1 MFFRF
6 LITED
11 VHEYDEDGE
20 PRTKPLYLDVCQ
32 MMRTKAHLHYGEL
45 DVSTHFGAAVS
56 VHTEKHHTVSIQVGH
71 LDDFTP
77 MPKFKYFKLKAWKL
91 VPKGDGLVQDI
102 NGEYLYSLDSVRVV
116 DGVGTML
123 KEGRKHNLATQFF
136 TIKLWPRDDAAPQI
150 VAALPEEVRLR
161 FTFVNLEDECQTYT
175 KKTFAGT
182 DGGAATSELT
192 TLGNFMFVK
201 HLHTYEFPLELN
213 LGPTHIILVKFLNK
227 AAIEPFVQP
236 KYIAAD
242 KPTINFTDLRHIQH
256 VYVEVTIA
264 AACLVSQHKLQSC
277 FSSAWPRL
285 VAANLEVPHYM
296 NLLTDQTI
304 FETPPTVSQA
314 ITQFGRQPNKAYV
327 LSNCAI
333 MSGQLMTHTA
343 ASLSIMPNVWRLMG
357 LMITPSMFPK
367 IIQIPYTQVRY
378 WVLTQL
384 WNDVMPKFWKN
395 NELQAKAA
403 LMMAI
408 MGVHASRYWAGESG
422 IAKMAVTWLH
432 SAAAG
437 TGKTYCLKL
446 INAMLGKGFPM
457 HALSGS
463 STTVAQQTHLVAI
476 ADSPLTLDD
485 YVMNE
490 RRDTNEPMLTTV
502 RQIFDCTAR
511 LIGGQNAQAY
521 NPRST
526 VMVSSNGLLAPADI
540 PVTSRMIQLKFD
552 TIDHELRRKNGEDAL
567 VALENAISVASC
579 LLPDLDVF
587 SLYARHEGSKLRLD
601 KEALRDCSTFLH
613 LAVLGKNH
621 ADRNIDLWSSLMY
634 NMLLM
639 SWTVQSPLSRR
650 RESMYHRQYK
660 ISEQER
666 IVEYCV
672 EQSAAAHIGSE
683 LSNSVLNRFLK
694 ALSLVMPNGERQGS
708 PAQDK
713 PNSCIYFH
721 NFRTTLGT
729 ADKPVF
735 SIRVLSCVAA
745 INRKMEYSTSQSKFK
760 PEQVIDAL
768 ADCKFVEIR
777 DDLVFAA
784 TTDWPLQISTGD
796 GFVKRM
802 MEEDE
807 CTRGDMALTAQRG
820 VNIEQRA
827 FYDLMEDLEHI
838 STDAIP
844 IKKIFI
850 NPYNEPNGSVNL
862 PNGSANPLITES
874 YNFLDAVRGDNG
886 GSWLMR
892 AITSG
897 THAAYAGLC
906 GSFGPENVGNTA
918 SLPTSEVH
926 YPKSPSNP
934 EGKWMF
940 NEATDAANQAANFG
954 STASN
959 YTMEAIGQAFGHEM
973 PNPDAMPPCYERH
986 AFDFKMN
993 YTDGTPARVKYP
1005 ADEHPQAKQFADEPS
1020 ASPRSPSRSVGSSSR
1035 GSQSVGGFS
1044 DFPRDGRH
1052 SPAASDFETDD
1063 GWKTPMNS
1071 PENSNKRKCN
1081 EEHYQTEEQ
1090 TNPPDNR
1097 GDPGSKPL
1105 GDLTN
1110 EMNSHL
1116 GGLDAARIRGNEAV
1130 VAAKTFRPTAE
1141 ESAREAEEEWELER
1155 EIEREMESAEN
1166 QTILDK
1172 AEASPPTLVSNCG
1185 FLSY

>member
-6 LITED
+6 LIAED
-11 VHEYDEDGE
+11 VHAYDEYE
-20 PRTKPLYLDVCQ
+20 QPRTKPLYLDVCQ
-32 MMRTKAHLHYGEL
+32 MMRTKAHSHYGEF
-45 DVSTHFGAAVS
+45 DVSIGKGVS
-56 VHTEKHHTVSIQVGH
+56 VNKDKHHTMSIQVGH
-71 LDDFTP
+71 LDDFSP
-77 MPKFKYFKLKAWKL
+77 MQKFKYFKLNAWKL
-91 VPKGDGLVQDI
+91 VPKDGADAQTAE
-102 NGEYLYSLDSVRVV
+102 GEWVYCLDSVRVV
-116 DGVGTML
+116 DGLATMI
-123 KEGRKHNLATQFF
+123 KQGRPNNLASMMF
-136 TIKLWPRDDAAPQI
+136 TIKQWPNDDQTPQI
-150 VAALPEEVRLR
+150 AAALPEEVKLR
-161 FTFVNLEDECQTYT
+161 FTFVNLPDVCQTFT
-175 KKTFAGT
+175 QKLFRQN
-182 DGGAATSELT
+182 DGAPPTSELT

-213 LGPTHIILVKFLNK
+213 LGPTHIILVKWLNK
-227 AAIEPFVQP
+227 DAESPYVQP

-242 KPTINFTDLRHIQH
+242 KPPQYMDMMFVQY

-264 AACLVSQHKLQSC
+264 AACLKTQHALQLC
-277 FSSAWPRL
+277 FSTAWPRL
-285 VAANLEVPHYM
+285 IAANLEVNHYM

-304 FETPPTVSQA
+304 FDTPPTVSQA
-314 ITQFGRQPNKAYV
+314 ITRFGRQPGKDYV
-327 LSNCAI
+327 FYNCAI
-333 MSGQLMTHTA
+333 RSGELMTHTA

-357 LMITPSMFPK
+357 LNITPSMFPK

-378 WVLTQL
+378 YILTQL
-384 WNDVMPKFWKN
+384 WNDIMPKFWKN

-422 IAKMAVTWLH
+422 QAKMAVTWLH

-437 TGKTYCLKL
+437 TGKTYVLKL
-446 INAMLGKGFPM
+446 INAILGKGFPM
-457 HALSGS
+457 HAMSGS
-463 STTVAQQTHLVAI
+463 STYVAQQTVLVAL

-485 YVMNE
+485 YVMHE
-490 RRDTNEPMLTTV
+490 GRDSNEPMLLTV
-502 RQIFDCTAR
+502 RHIHDCTAR
-511 LIGGQNAQAY
+511 HVAGSNAQAY

-526 VMVSSNGLLAPADI
+526 MLISSNGVLAPHDI
-540 PVTSRMIQLKFD
+540 PVSSRMVHLKFD
-552 TIDHELRRKNGEDAL
+552 VIDHEVHKKSGEDAL
-567 VALENAISVASC
+567 VALEHTISVVSS
-579 LLPDLDVF
+579 LMPDLDVF
-587 SLYARHEGSKLRLD
+587 SLHAKHEGATLSLD
-601 KEALRDCSTFLH
+601 KEALKDCSTFLH

-729 ADKPVF
+729 AETPVF

-768 ADCKFVEIR
+768 ADCKFVQIR

-838 STDAIP
+838 STEAIP

-954 STASN
+954 STESN

-993 YTDGTPARVKYP
+993 FTDGTPARVKYP